1 MHDKITLGFSPCPND
16 TFIFDA
22 LIHGRIDTEGL
33 EFEPVIADVEALN
46 QRAAQGEIAVTK
58 LSYAAFFH
66 LTEQYR
72 LLDSGSALGFNCGPI
87 LVAREPMEASR
98 VIKSTVAIPGERTT
112 ANFLLQFAYPQA
124 TRRQVMVFSAIEDA
138 VAQGEV
144 DLGLLIHENRF
155 TYAQKRLVKIADLG
169 EIWES
174 RTGMPIPLGGI
185 VANRNL
191 PEEQVQMINRVLR
204 RSVEHAFAHPSDSM
218 PWVRA
223 HAQTMDEAVMR
234 AHIALYVNAFSVEL
248 GERGREAVRYMFL
261 KARENG
267 IILNYNENIFIN

>member
-72 LLDSGSALGFNCGPI
+72 LLDFGSALGFNCGPI
-87 LVAREPMEASR
+87 LVAREPMEVLR
-98 VIKSTVAIPGERTT
+98 VANSTVAIPGERTT

-144 DLGLLIHENRF
+144 DLGLLIQR
-155 TYAQKRLVKIADLG
+155 K
-169 EIWES
+169 
-174 RTGMPIPLGGI
+174 TGSPMP
-185 VANRNL
+185 
-191 PEEQVQMINRVLR
+191 R
-204 RSVEHAFAHPSDSM
+204 RG
-218 PWVRA
+218 W
-223 HAQTMDEAVMR
+223 
-234 AHIALYVNAFSVEL
+234 
-248 GERGREAVRYMFL
+248 
-261 KARENG
+261 
-267 IILNYNENIFIN
+267 